1 MNNTWETNFKMDLSG
16 FAEYQ
21 YTLWLSDESDPIRAV
36 DELAERSFDPW
47 AIIVG

>member
-1 MNNTWETNFKMDLSG
+1 MDLSG